1 MDQSYTAAKYKGCLI
16 DYTAGSR
23 VYIERILLRNIV
35 PQLSSPIV
43 WDFKFEL
50 VIIFTEI
57 IRGSYKIPLLETHRH
72 RARRTTS
79 ILERLLVI
87 KHWTMV
93 RILFSEYAGKMEERE
108 EGGREPFYR
117 LTNSYRFN
125 IRSNVDRN
133 LLTVQLPDKLSNFF
147 VIIRSHANKVAPLLF
162 FRIII
167 LVEVM
172 VLQSRWNVL
181 RQRITLKAD

>member
-1 MDQSYTAAKYKGCLI
+1 
-16 DYTAGSR
+16 
-23 VYIERILLRNIV
+23 
-35 PQLSSPIV
+35 
-43 WDFKFEL
+43 
-50 VIIFTEI
+50 
-57 IRGSYKIPLLETHRH
+57 
-72 RARRTTS
+72 
-79 ILERLLVI
+79 
-87 KHWTMV
+87 MV
-93 RILFSEYAGKMEERE
+93 RILFSEYAGKMEGRE

-147 VIIRSHANKVAPLLF
+147 VIIWSHANRVAPLLF

-172 VLQSRWNVL
+172 VLQIR
-181 RQRITLKAD
+181 